1 MALEICCQNVFPK
14 KAVPI
19 YNVISHTAEDP
30 LHCFGPV
37 SITVKTVWN
46 LPKQKLVN
54 VSSGYLGASK

>member
-19 YNVISHTAEDP
+19 ANVISHTSRRSVT
-30 LHCFGPV
+30 LLSPV